1 MEEKF
6 FAFTY
11 NKHIYTVNLNS
22 KQSREDCQARI
33 NHNTGKKFKWFKES
47 TGKRNW
53 VLYDSDMYKVRC
65 SNFITHYDVVLQY
78 IDKDFRPEMPIN
90 ASSCRCMFALH
101 GRRFAADV
109 LDFSNFNTENIVD
122 MAYMFNGFYKC
133 RSITL
138 NKLNTSNVVD
148 MTGML
153 SDCTEMEYLNIK
165 NFDTSKVVSMAGMFS
180 RCHSLIEID
189 LSGFDLTNVQNAHYM
204 FYGCRELRT
213 IKKLWCAPHIP
224 VNATTCH
231 LMFRGCGNID
241 FSNFYT
247 NNVVD
252 MSYMF
257 YNADNT
263 IKLDLSRFDT
273 SKVET
278 MEAMFSNMYALK
290 YLDVS
295 SFSTERLTNMD
306 AMFDN
311 CVNLVN
317 LDLTSFDT
325 GSVLYML
332 NTFSGCEQLEEI
344 LVSDKWSVCWG
355 IEDGDRTF
363 DGAKKL
369 PNYNHV
375 TTGADKGY
383 DNRCGGYLTFK

>member
-148 MTGML
+148 MTGMF

-213 IKKLWCAPHIP
+213 IKMPSHSL
-224 VNATTCH
+224 
-231 LMFRGCGNID
+231 
-241 FSNFYT
+241 FSPET
-247 NNVVD
+247 VD
-252 MSYMF
+252 S
-257 YNADNT
+257 
-263 IKLDLSRFDT
+263 
-273 SKVET
+273 
-278 MEAMFSNMYALK
+278 MFSKCSHLREID
-290 YLDVS
+290 LTC
-295 SFSTERLTNMD
+295 FSTENLISVNF
-306 AMFDN
+306 MFFE
-311 CVNLVN
+311 CR
-317 LDLTSFDT
+317 DLAK
-325 GSVLYML
+325 
-332 NTFSGCEQLEEI
+332 I
-344 LVSDKWSVCWG
+344 LISDKWNYFDYNESA
-355 IEDGDRTF
+355 DTF
-363 DGAKKL
+363 YMCNEL
-369 PNYNHV
+369 PNYDSDQLGGDMAKPV
-375 TTGADKGY
+375 ED
-383 DNRCGGYLTFK
+383 GGYLTLVK